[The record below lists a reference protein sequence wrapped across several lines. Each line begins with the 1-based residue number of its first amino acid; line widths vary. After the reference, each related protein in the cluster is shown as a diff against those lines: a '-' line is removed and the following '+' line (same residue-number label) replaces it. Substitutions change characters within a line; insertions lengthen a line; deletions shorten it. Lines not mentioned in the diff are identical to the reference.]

1 MTQTANPL
9 KQFFRQPALY
19 LKLPSNGQFWAE
31 GSIDMP
37 PNKELPILPMT
48 AIDEITYRTPDALF
62 NGSAIVSVIQSC
74 VPNIKDAWKIPA
86 VDLTTILIAIR
97 IATYN
102 SEMEIGS
109 TCPACN
115 ANGEYTLDLHT
126 MIAGIGKADFSKAIK
141 QGDLEVFFRSV
152 DYQTQNQLNAQ
163 QFEQQRIIQSISNS
177 TETEDEKLTKLN
189 GALKAVTGITIA
201 AISNSIAG
209 IRTPNAFVT
218 EPEFIIDFL
227 KNCDRTLFGTIR
239 DHAVQLREL
248 SELPPIPVT
257 CTECNHQ
264 YTQTI
269 TLDSTNFF
277 EVAS

>member
-1 MTQTANPL
+1 
-9 KQFFRQPALY
+9 
-19 LKLPSNGQFWAE
+19 
-31 GSIDMP
+31 
-37 PNKELPILPMT
+37 
-48 AIDEITYRTPDALF
+48 
-62 NGSAIVSVIQSC
+62 
-74 VPNIKDAWKIPA
+74 
-86 VDLTTILIAIR
+86 
-97 IATYN
+97 
-102 SEMEIGS
+102 MEIGS

-115 ANGEYTLDLHT
+115 SNGEYTLDLHT